1 MTQKNGKIEQQSNSS
16 FDLDINTLEEN
27 ENSNNNNKITTEEQ
41 QSNTNKNVKNIYL
54 YLLNKYRVEN
64 RSQFSEYMKKAR
76 ELKEDEKW
84 NELDGAM
91 QQKLL
96 SEL

>member
-1 MTQKNGKIEQQSNSS
+1 LKITINIKYKILNGTCPRTPERTTEGQHR
-16 FDLDINTLEEN
+16 DT
-27 ENSNNNNKITTEEQ
+27 NNNDN
-41 QSNTNKNVKNIYL
+41 NIYL

-64 RSQFSEYMKKAR
+64 RNQFSEYMKKVR

-84 NELDGAM
+84 NELDGTM

-96 SEL
+96 SVL